1 MVRPPSVE
9 EGFLQML
16 FRDRTTVNVF
26 LKGGT
31 RLTGKIESFDR
42 YTVELAS
49 LSGSQSIMKHAIATV
64 LPGGWKLPARSV
76 SNTPEAGARQLNRL
90 RIRK

>member
-1 MVRPPSVE
+1 
-9 EGFLQML
+9 ML
-16 FRDRTTVNVF
+16 SRDKSAVSVF
-26 LKGGT
+26 LKSGI

-49 LSGSQSIMKHAIATV
+49 TGGSQSIMKHAIATI
-64 LPGGWKLPARSV
+64 LPGGWKPPARPASD
-76 SNTPEAGARQLNRL
+76 TPETRERQLNRF